1 MGADDTSYEFDF
13 TITSSFDKGDV
24 LALSIDA
31 LNAINDANFTSIW
44 SFDIK

>member
-1 MGADDTSYEFDF
+1 MGADASYEFDF
-13 TITSSFDKGDV
+13 TVTSSFDKGDV

-44 SFDIK
+44 LFDVTI